1 MTEVVVGIEQLLALL
16 KKEGVAYTKDAPGQG
31 ADPNYGCIT
40 TKNAIMTWRR
50 LE

>member
-16 KKEGVAYTKDAPGQG
+16 QKEGISYIKEDPGDNG
-31 ADPNYGCIT
+31 DPNYGCIT
-40 TKNAIMTWRR
+40 TKHAIMTWRR